1 MDASHAWGADME
13 NNNDQIAFGKAV
25 ETVADTLLKSLG
37 SDFRWELA
45 FPALTEDIVA
55 RLQAYGDQES
65 FPAGAVL
72 YTHGDRK
79 IDMFVVLDGE
89 VEICLP
95 STDGDSKV
103 FARYSKHNFTGEFNL
118 LNSQG
123 ALVEARTIA
132 PSTLLRISR
141 TRFERLMRMEGDIAN
156 VIVAACIWRRI
167 GIVKAASGGVILQG
181 RSGDDQMMLLQRFF
195 VRNNYP
201 HRIVD
206 VSAEDTE
213 NDCAPLPAVILSDGR
228 TLRRPSIPELADEL
242 GITELPDPEMT
253 CDVAVVGAGPAGLAA
268 AVYAASEGLCTTVI
282 EGMAPGGQAGASSKI
297 ENYLGFPAGISG
309 QQLATRA
316 QLQALKFGVHF
327 AISREV
333 ITVEQLDGIH
343 RLTLQGGYQV
353 CARTVVVA
361 SGAQYRKLGVE
372 HYLKYENRGLY
383 YAATAMESELCRDH
397 EVIIVDGIHKLTL
410 QGGHQI
416 CARTVVVASGAQY
429 RKLGVENYLKYE
441 NRGLYYAATAM
452 ESELCR
458 DHEVIIVGGGNSA
471 GQASLFLSGIA
482 KHVHHLVRG
491 PSFAETMSQ
500 YLISRVENSSHI
512 TVHTK
517 SEIVELDGEPSL
529 ERVTWAN
536 LNTGER
542 TVRNISTVF
551 VMVGAEPNTGW
562 LFGTVR
568 LDKKGFILTGG
579 TDGFDKSPYATS
591 MPGIYAVGDARANS
605 VKRVASAVGEGSVVI
620 SYIHRY
626 LADHRNQLSA
636 RPNST
641 LAALR
646 SVDAASV
653 EANA

>member
-1 MDASHAWGADME
+1 MDASRAWGADME

-45 FPALTEDIVA
+45 FPDLTEDIVA
-55 RLQAYGDQES
+55 RLQAYGNQES

-79 IDMFVVLDGE
+79 IDMFVVLEGE
-89 VEICLP
+89 VEIYLP
-95 STDGDSKV
+95 STEDDAKV
-103 FARYSKHNFTGEFNL
+103 FARYRKHNFTGEFNL

-141 TRFERLMRMEGDIAN
+141 TRFERLMRTEGDIAN

-201 HRIVD
+201 HRIVN
-206 VSAEDTE
+206 VSAEDAA
-213 NDCAPLPAVILSDGR
+213 NDCGPLPAVILSDGR
-228 TLRRPSIPELADEL
+228 TMRRPSIPELADEL

-343 RLTLQGGYQV
+343 
-353 CARTVVVA
+353 
-361 SGAQYRKLGVE
+361 
-372 HYLKYENRGLY
+372 
-383 YAATAMESELCRDH
+383 
-397 EVIIVDGIHKLTL
+397 KLTL

-429 RKLGVENYLKYE
+429 RKLGVNNYVKYK

-500 YLISRVENSSHI
+500 YLISRIENSSHI

-517 SEIVELDGEPSL
+517 SEIVELDGDPSL

-626 LADHRNQLSA
+626 LADHRNELSVRA
-636 RPNST
+636 NST

-646 SVDAASV
+646 SVGAASV
-653 EANA
+653 GANA